1 MPPKT
6 TKPATDT
13 QETGVTTATETAG
26 KAPEAPA
33 EVGATT
39 TAGAEAGA
47 TVEAGVTPTPETEL
61 GPAEVTARPRRWTVK
76 CVRPQGIWR
85 AGKFWPNEV
94 VPVYEGELTPEA
106 LEALEAEPLL
116 IVKEVKE

>member
-13 QETGVTTATETAG
+13 QETGVTTATEAAS

-33 EVGATT
+33 EVGAATT
-39 TAGAEAGA
+39 TGAEAGA
-47 TVEAGVTPTPETEL
+47 TAEAGVTPVPETDRWL
-61 GPAEVTARPRRWTVK
+61 AEVTAHRPRWTVK

-116 IVKEVKE
+116 IVTEVKE